1 MIDPIRRSI
10 TVACPPAHAFEV
22 FTRGMGSWWPLD
34 DVHTRSRERAD
45 AGVKAEGVVL
55 EPYVG
60 GRVYETLSDGSEAGW
75 GTILVFDEPHRLVL
89 AWKPNSGPYRPTEVD
104 VEFIERDDGSTRVDL
119 EHRGWE
125 RLGADGAESRSSY
138 LRGWQLPFDERFG
151 RAAAETA

>member
-10 TVACPPAHAFEV
+10 IVASSAEHAFDV

-34 DVHTRSRERAD
+34 GAHSRWNERREP
-45 AGVKAEGVVL
+45 GLKAEGVVV

-60 GRVYETLSDGSEAGW
+60 GRIFETFSDGSEASW
-75 GTILVFDEPHRLVL
+75 GTILVFDEPHRVVI
-89 AWKPNSGPYRPTEVD
+89 AWKPNSGPYLPTEVD
-104 VEFIERDDGSTRVDL
+104 VEFIELDDGSTRVDL

-125 RLGADGAESRSSY
+125 RLGAEAAERRSSY
-138 LRGWQLPFDERFG
+138 LVGWQLPFDERFG